1 MDLTILYAPNVSR
14 RIRAL
19 IDTGSEVNLIRTG
32 ITSPEYRVPV
42 KRPLRIAIAS
52 HAIMPGGDMEVSCIL
67 TLTGRDHDTKERR
80 DVEIPTT
87 FYEADIGVEAILS
100 YEWLAMYDFMVNPG
114 MHVLMKKIGGS
125 GDILCF
131 PGVHVHRAE
140 VASTTRVDTP
150 KIMPSKVGRVEKKAI
165 RKGLIPRPPKIR
177 RMLDLFA
184 GTGSVGEAFKKL
196 GYTIFSVDID
206 PRLKP
211 TLAVD
216 ITIWQYWKC
225 FPPGFFDVI
234 ACCPP
239 LHRI

>member
-42 KRPLRIAIAS
+42 KRPLRIAMAS

-80 DVEIPTT
+80 DVEMPTS

-114 MHVLMKKIGGS
+114 MHVLMKKSDG
-125 GDILCF
+125 
-131 PGVHVHRAE
+131 PGIYYV
-140 VASTTRVDTP
+140 S
-150 KIMPSKVGRVEKKAI
+150 
-165 RKGLIPRPPKIR
+165 
-177 RMLDLFA
+177 
-184 GTGSVGEAFKKL
+184 L
-196 GYTIFSVDID
+196 G
-206 PRLKP
+206 
-211 TLAVD
+211 
-216 ITIWQYWKC
+216 
-225 FPPGFFDVI
+225 
-234 ACCPP
+234 
-239 LHRI
+239 